1 MTTMSSEHLNK
12 NAGEVR
18 RSLRSG
24 TEVTLTFRGKP
35 FGRVVAPER
44 IVQLETQ
51 LDLLRGLLARH
62 GIADPTGGVSTD

>member
-1 MTTMSSEHLNK
+1 MTTMTSERLSK

-35 FGRVVAPER
+35 FARVVPPER
-44 IVQLETQ
+44 IDQLEAE
-51 LDLLRGLLARH
+51 LSRLRMKLAELGL
-62 GIADPTGGVSTD
+62 TDQAGEEAA